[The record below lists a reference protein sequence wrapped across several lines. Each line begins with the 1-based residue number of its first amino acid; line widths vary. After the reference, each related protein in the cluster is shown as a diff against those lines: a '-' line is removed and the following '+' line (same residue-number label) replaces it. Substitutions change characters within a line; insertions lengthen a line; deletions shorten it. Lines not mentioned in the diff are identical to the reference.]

1 MDAEKNAGRVIPVSI
16 QASSKSSANSSSSA
30 SSPASDSQAASLFE
44 DPICHMLVERET
56 AADAVV
62 FQGNTY
68 YFCNLNCSAKF
79 SRAPL
84 RYTNSAD
91 QAENETSRKR
101 PGQTE
106 LDGQN

>member
-30 SSPASDSQAASLFE
+30 GSPASDSQAASLFE

-68 YFCNLNCSAKF
+68 YFAI
-79 SRAPL
+79 
-84 RYTNSAD
+84 
-91 QAENETSRKR
+91 
-101 PGQTE
+101 
-106 LDGQN
+106 